1 MTEGFQHVF
10 NSPVG
15 SRRERRKI
23 ALTGGETVN
32 RLLGRGKSPG
42 PSKNW
47 VLSTLVALVLAFVTW
62 IGIFTYQSVEVWTPL
77 QQWYWV
83 QYSISK
89 DFPNPSGTY
98 QVLWKLDRQGQ
109 HSLATDADVMPAPL
123 KVWPSFALTAKARQ
137 AGAVALKVDTVHYT
151 NAQMNRMLAELIYA
165 GQSPGDLIW
174 PAWAGAV
181 GIFVLGLVLPIPRN
195 RRRRQIEEDGCRL
208 KGPEMVTVKEFNR
221 RSGGDGISFL
231 TTEGR
236 ESLSIPRSLES
247 SHMMMMGDTGAGKS
261 VLQRRVLAQI
271 AERGET
277 AIVYD
282 PALEHTPQ
290 FFNAA
295 RGDLI
300 LNPLDVRC
308 PYWSPS
314 DEVMH
319 EAEALTLATSLFPDK
334 PHENTFFVEGP
345 RKVFAHLLTL
355 KPTPEELVRWMSHEE
370 ELDRLLK
377 GTELTAFVY
386 RGAGPQRGGVLGAL
400 NMVADSLKLLPKES
414 ETKQR
419 WTTEEWARQRSGWIF
434 LTSTPR
440 FRERLLPLMSLWL
453 DTLVLRLMN
462 QGDPALRHAWFVLDE
477 LASLQRL
484 PQLHTAL
491 TENRKS
497 GNPVVIG
504 FQGRSQLEVR
514 YGHESESMLSQPAT
528 KIFLHTSEPR
538 AAKWISDT
546 IGEVEME
553 RVKETVNTHPLQV
566 AKSKSYHNERRTE
579 PLVLPSEISGLQR
592 LHALLKV
599 DNLVVPFSFP
609 YLAPVK
615 AQPGFIPREIKP
627 RVVEIEKRHVQP
639 SALAQEIRP
648 RESENSEGIVAGQE
662 PYFE

>member
-1 MTEGFQHVF
+1 
-10 NSPVG
+10 
-15 SRRERRKI
+15 
-23 ALTGGETVN
+23 
-32 RLLGRGKSPG
+32 
-42 PSKNW
+42 
-47 VLSTLVALVLAFVTW
+47 VALVLAFVTG
-62 IGIFTYQSVEVWTPL
+62 IGIFTYRNVEVWTPL
-77 QQWYWV
+77 QQWYWI
-83 QYSISK
+83 QYLNTK
-89 DFPNPSGTY
+89 NFPSPRGDY
-98 QVLWKLDRQGQ
+98 QVLSKLDRQGE
-109 HSLATDADVMPAPL
+109 HSIATDADVMTAPL
-123 KVWPSFALTAKARQ
+123 QGWPPFPFALTAKARQ
-137 AGAVALKVDTVHYT
+137 AGAVALKVETVHYT
-151 NAQMNRMLAELIYA
+151 SAQMNQMLAEWIYA
-165 GQSPGDLIW
+165 DQSPDDLIR
-174 PAWAGAV
+174 PAWVGA
-181 GIFVLGLVLPIPRN
+181 LGAFALALVLAMLRN
-195 RRRRQIEEDGCRL
+195 RTRRRIEEPGRRL
-208 KGPEMVTVKEFNR
+208 KGPEMVTVKEFNLW
-221 RSGGDGISFL
+221 SGADGISFL

-261 VLQRRVLAQI
+261 VLQRRVLMQI

-290 FFNAA
+290 FFNPA

-345 RKVFAHLLTL
+345 RKIFAHLLTL

-377 GTELTAFVY
+377 GTELTAFIY

-414 ETKQR
+414 ETKRR

-462 QGDPALRHAWFVLDE
+462 QGDPAMRHAWFVLDE

-514 YGHESESMLSQPAT
+514 YGHEAEAMLSQPAT

-553 RVKETVNTHPLQV
+553 RVKETVNTHPLKIT
-566 AKSKSYHNERRTE
+566 KSRSYHNERRTE
-579 PLVLPSEISGLQR
+579 PLVLPSEIGGLQR

-615 AQPGFIPREIKP
+615 TEPGFIAREIRP
-627 RVVEIEKRHVQP
+627 RVVEIEKRPPQASTV
-639 SALAQEIRP
+639 AAQEISP
-648 RESENSEGIVAGQE
+648 RDPENSKGIAAGQE

>member
-1 MTEGFQHVF
+1 M
-10 NSPVG
+10 
-15 SRRERRKI
+15 
-23 ALTGGETVN
+23 N
-32 RLLGRGKSPG
+32 RLLGRGDSPG

-47 VLSTLVALVLAFVTW
+47 LLSTLVALVLAFVAG
-62 IGIFTYQSVEVWTPL
+62 IGIFTYQNVEVWTPL

-83 QYSISK
+83 QYSSTK
-89 DFPNPSGTY
+89 SFPTLTGNY
-98 QVLWKLDRQGQ
+98 QVLSKLDGQGE
-109 HSLATDADVMPAPL
+109 HSMATDADVMAAPL
-123 KVWPSFALTAKARQ
+123 QVWPSFALTAKARQ

-151 NAQMNRMLAELIYA
+151 SAQMNRMLAERIYF
-165 GQSPGDLIW
+165 GQTPGDLLW
-174 PAWAGAV
+174 PAWVGALGV
-181 GIFVLGLVLPIPRN
+181 FVLTLVLAMLRN
-195 RRRRQIEEDGCRL
+195 RTRRRIEEPGRRL
-208 KGPEMVTVKEFNR
+208 KGPEMVTVKEFNQW
-221 RSGGDGISFL
+221 SGGDGISFL
-231 TTEGR
+231 TTQSR

-261 VLQRRVLAQI
+261 VLQRRVLMQI

-290 FFNAA
+290 FFNPA

-314 DEVMH
+314 HEVMH

-345 RKVFAHLLTL
+345 RKIFAHLLTL
-355 KPTPEELVRWMSHEE
+355 KPNPEELVRWMSHEE
-370 ELDRLLK
+370 ELDRLLR
-377 GTELTAFVY
+377 GTELTAFIY

-462 QGDPALRHAWFVLDE
+462 QGDPSLRHAWFVLDE

-514 YGHESESMLSQPAT
+514 YGHEAESMLSQPAT

-553 RVKETVNTHPLQV
+553 RVKETVNTHPLKIT
-566 AKSKSYHNERRTE
+566 KSRSYHNERRTE

-615 AQPGFIPREIKP
+615 AEPGFIPREITP
-627 RVVEIEKRHVQP
+627 RVVEIGKRPPQP
-639 SALAQEIRP
+639 STVAAQEISP
-648 RESENSEGIVAGQE
+648 PESENSKGIAAGQE

>member
-1 MTEGFQHVF
+1 MNQ
-10 NSPVG
+10 
-15 SRRERRKI
+15 
-23 ALTGGETVN
+23 
-32 RLLGRGKSPG
+32 LLGRGESLG

-47 VLSTLVALVLAFVTW
+47 LLSTVVAFLLAFVVG
-62 IGIFTYQSVEVWTPL
+62 IGIFTYEDVEVWTPL

-83 QYSISK
+83 QYSNTK
-89 DFPNPSGTY
+89 NFPSPNANY
-98 QVLWKLDRQGQ
+98 QVLSKLDREGQ
-109 HSLATDADVMPAPL
+109 HSMATDADVMPAPL
-123 KVWPSFALTAKARQ
+123 QGWPPFPFELTAKARQ

-151 NAQMNRMLAELIYA
+151 SAQMNQMLAELIYA
-165 GQSPGDLIW
+165 GQTPGDLIR
-174 PAWAGAV
+174 PAWVGALS
-181 GIFVLGLVLPIPRN
+181 IFVLGLVLPFPRN
-195 RRRRQIEEDGCRL
+195 RRRRQMEEEGCRL

-221 RSGGDGISFL
+221 RSGADGISFL

-236 ESLSIPRSLES
+236 QTLSIPRSLES

-261 VLQRRVLAQI
+261 VLQRRVLMQI

-290 FFNAA
+290 FFNPA

-300 LNPLDVRC
+300 LNPLDARC

-345 RKVFAHLLTL
+345 RKIFAHLLTL

-377 GTELTAFVY
+377 DTELTAFIY

-419 WTTEEWARQRSGWIF
+419 WTTEKWAQQRSGWIF

-462 QGDPALRHAWFVLDE
+462 QGDAAMRHAWFVLDE

-514 YGHESESMLSQPAT
+514 YGHEAESMLSQPAT

-553 RVKETVNTHPLQV
+553 RVKETVNTHPLKITK
-566 AKSKSYHNERRTE
+566 ARSYHTERRTE

-615 AQPGFIPREIKP
+615 TEPGFIPRQVTS
-627 RVVEIEKRHVQP
+627 RVVEIEKRPPQP
-639 SALAQEIRP
+639 STVAAQEISP
-648 RESENSEGIVAGQE
+648 RESENSKGIAAGQE

>member
-1 MTEGFQHVF
+1 VV
-10 NSPVG
+10 P
-15 SRRERRKI
+15 
-23 ALTGGETVN
+23 ALPH
-32 RLLGRGKSPG
+32 GRQFIPFE
-42 PSKNW
+42 
-47 VLSTLVALVLAFVTW
+47 LT
-62 IGIFTYQSVEVWTPL
+62 
-77 QQWYWV
+77 QQ
-83 QYSISK
+83 
-89 DFPNPSGTY
+89 
-98 QVLWKLDRQGQ
+98 
-109 HSLATDADVMPAPL
+109 
-123 KVWPSFALTAKARQ
+123 ARQ
-137 AGAVALKVDTVHYT
+137 AGAIQLVVENVHYSS
-151 NAQMNRMLAELIYA
+151 AQMNQILAGKIFG
-165 GQSPGDLIW
+165 GQSTDDLLR
-174 PAWAGAV
+174 PAWVGALGV
-181 GIFVLGLVLPIPRN
+181 FVLGLVLVLAIPRN
-195 RRRRQIEEDGCRL
+195 RTRRQIEEHGRRL
-208 KGPEMVTVKEFNR
+208 KGPAMVTVKEFNEW
-221 RSGGDGISFL
+221 SGGDGISFL
-231 TTEGR
+231 TTNWR
-236 ESLSIPRSLES
+236 QSLSIPRSLES
-247 SHMMMMGDTGAGKS
+247 SHIMMMGDTGAGKS
-261 VLQRRVLAQI
+261 VLQRRVLMQI

-290 FFNAA
+290 FFNPA

-314 DEVMH
+314 DEVTH

-334 PHENTFFVEGP
+334 PHENTFFVAGP
-345 RKVFAHLLTL
+345 RKIFAHLLTL

-377 GTELTAFVY
+377 GTELSAFIY

-419 WTTEEWARQRSGWIF
+419 WTTEEWARQLSGWLF

-440 FRERLLPLMSLWL
+440 FRERQLPLMSLWL

-462 QGDPALRHAWFVLDE
+462 HDDPSLRHAWFVLDE

-514 YGHESESMLSQPAT
+514 YGHEAEAMLSQPAT

-553 RVKETVNTHPLQV
+553 RMKETVNTGQFLRT
-566 AKSKSYHNERRTE
+566 AKSRSYHTERRTE
-579 PLVLPSEISGLQR
+579 PLVLASEIGGLQR

-609 YLAPVK
+609 YLASVK
-615 AQPGFIPREIKP
+615 TQPGFIPRELEP
-627 RVVEIEKRHVQP
+627 RVVEIGKHPPQP
-639 SALAQEIRP
+639 STPAAQETRP
-648 RESENSEGIVAGQE
+648 RESENSKGIAAGQE
-662 PYFE
+662 QYFE

>member
-1 MTEGFQHVF
+1 M
-10 NSPVG
+10 
-15 SRRERRKI
+15 
-23 ALTGGETVN
+23 N

-47 VLSTLVALVLAFVTW
+47 VLSTLVALVLAFVAW

-83 QYSISK
+83 QYSISR

-98 QVLWKLDRQGQ
+98 QVLSKLDRQGQ
-109 HSLATDADVMPAPL
+109 HSMATDADVMPAPL
-123 KVWPSFALTAKARQ
+123 EVWPSFALTAKARQ

-174 PAWAGAV
+174 PAWAGAL
-181 GIFVLGLVLPIPRN
+181 GIFVLGLMLPIPRN
-195 RRRRQIEEDGCRL
+195 RQRRQIEEEGCRL
-208 KGPEMVTVKEFNR
+208 KGPEMVTVQEFNR

-231 TTEGR
+231 TAEGR

-261 VLQRRVLAQI
+261 VLQRRVLMQI

-290 FFNAA
+290 FFNPA

-300 LNPLDVRC
+300 LNPLDARC

-314 DEVMH
+314 DEVVH

-377 GTELTAFVY
+377 GTELTAFIY

-462 QGDPALRHAWFVLDE
+462 QGDPSSRHAWFVLDE

-514 YGHESESMLSQPAT
+514 YGHEAESMLSQPAT

-553 RVKETVNTHPLQV
+553 RVKETVNTHPLKIT
-566 AKSKSYHNERRTE
+566 KSRSYHTERRTE

-615 AQPGFIPREIKP
+615 TEPGFIPREITP
-627 RVVEIEKRHVQP
+627 RVIEIGKRPPQP
-639 SALAQEIRP
+639 STVAAQEISP
-648 RESENSEGIVAGQE
+648 RESQNSEGIAAGQE

>member
-1 MTEGFQHVF
+1 M
-10 NSPVG
+10 
-15 SRRERRKI
+15 
-23 ALTGGETVN
+23 N
-32 RLLGRGKSPG
+32 RLLGRGESPG

-47 VLSTLVALVLAFVTW
+47 LLSTLVAVLLAFVAG
-62 IGIFTYQSVEVWTPL
+62 IGIFTYRNVEVWTPL
-77 QQWYWV
+77 QQWYWI
-83 QYSISK
+83 QYLNTK
-89 DFPNPSGTY
+89 NFPVPSGNY
-98 QVLWKLDRQGQ
+98 QVLSKLDRQGQ
-109 HSLATDADVMPAPL
+109 HSMATDADVMPASL
-123 KVWPSFALTAKARQ
+123 QGWPPFPFALTAKARQ

-151 NAQMNRMLAELIYA
+151 SAQMNRMLAEWIYA
-165 GQSPGDLIW
+165 GQSPDDLIR
-174 PAWAGAV
+174 PAWVGAL
-181 GIFVLGLVLPIPRN
+181 GAFVLALVLAMLRN
-195 RRRRQIEEDGCRL
+195 RTRRRIEEPGRRL

-221 RSGGDGISFL
+221 WSGADGISFL
-231 TTEGR
+231 TTTGR

-261 VLQRRVLAQI
+261 VLQRRVLMQI

-290 FFNAA
+290 FFNPA

-314 DEVMH
+314 DEVTH

-334 PHENTFFVEGP
+334 PHENTFFVDGP
-345 RKVFAHLLTL
+345 RKIFAHLLTL

-377 GTELTAFVY
+377 GTELTAFIY

-400 NMVADSLKLLPKES
+400 NMVADSLKLLPKAS
-414 ETKQR
+414 DTKQR

-462 QGDPALRHAWFVLDE
+462 QGDPSLRHAWFVLDE

-514 YGHESESMLSQPAT
+514 YGHEAESMLSQPAT

-566 AKSKSYHNERRTE
+566 AKSRSYHNERRTE

-627 RVVEIEKRHVQP
+627 RVVEIDKRPPQP
-639 SALAQEIRP
+639 STVAAQEISP
-648 RESENSEGIVAGQE
+648 REPENTEGIAAGQE

>member
-1 MTEGFQHVF
+1 MNQ
-10 NSPVG
+10 
-15 SRRERRKI
+15 
-23 ALTGGETVN
+23 
-32 RLLGRGKSPG
+32 LLGRGESPG

-47 VLSTLVALVLAFVTW
+47 LLSTVVAFLLAFVVG
-62 IGIFTYQSVEVWTPL
+62 IGIFTYEDVEVWTPL

-83 QYSISK
+83 QYSSTK
-89 DFPNPSGTY
+89 NFPSPNAKY
-98 QVLWKLDRQGQ
+98 QVLSKLDREGQ
-109 HSLATDADVMPAPL
+109 HSMATDADVMPAPL
-123 KVWPSFALTAKARQ
+123 QGWPPFPFELTAKARQ

-151 NAQMNRMLAELIYA
+151 SAQMNQMLAELIYA
-165 GQSPGDLIW
+165 GQTPGDLIRPTW
-174 PAWAGAV
+174 VGALS
-181 GIFVLGLVLPIPRN
+181 IFVLGLVLPFPRN
-195 RRRRQIEEDGCRL
+195 RRRRQMEEEGCRL

-221 RSGGDGISFL
+221 RSGADGISFL

-236 ESLSIPRSLES
+236 QTLSIPRSLES

-261 VLQRRVLAQI
+261 VLQRRVLMQI

-290 FFNAA
+290 FFNPA

-300 LNPLDVRC
+300 LNPLDTRC

-345 RKVFAHLLTL
+345 RKIFAHLLTL

-377 GTELTAFVY
+377 DTELTAFIY

-419 WTTEEWARQRSGWIF
+419 WTTEEWSQQRSGWIF

-462 QGDPALRHAWFVLDE
+462 QGDPAMRHAWFVLDE

-514 YGHESESMLSQPAT
+514 YGHEAEAMLSQPAT

-553 RVKETVNTHPLQV
+553 RVKETVNTHPLKIT
-566 AKSKSYHNERRTE
+566 KSRSYHNERRTE

-615 AQPGFIPREIKP
+615 AEPGFIPREITP
-627 RVVEIEKRHVQP
+627 RVVEIEERPPQP
-639 SALAQEIRP
+639 STVAAQEVSP
-648 RESENSEGIVAGQE
+648 REPENSSGIAAGQE

>member
-1 MTEGFQHVF
+1 M
-10 NSPVG
+10 
-15 SRRERRKI
+15 
-23 ALTGGETVN
+23 N
-32 RLLGRGKSPG
+32 RLLGRGESPG

-47 VLSTLVALVLAFVTW
+47 LLSTLVALLLAFVAG
-62 IGIFTYQSVEVWTPL
+62 IGIFTYRNVEVWTPL
-77 QQWYWV
+77 QQWYWI
-83 QYSISK
+83 QYLNTK
-89 DFPNPSGTY
+89 NFPGPSGNY
-98 QVLWKLDRQGQ
+98 QVLSKLDRQGQ
-109 HSLATDADVMPAPL
+109 HSMATDADVMPAPMQG
-123 KVWPSFALTAKARQ
+123 WPPFPFALTAKARQ

-151 NAQMNRMLAELIYA
+151 SAQMNRMLAEWIYA
-165 GQSPGDLIW
+165 GQSPDDLIR
-174 PAWAGAV
+174 PAWVGAL
-181 GIFVLGLVLPIPRN
+181 GIFGLGLVLAIPRN
-195 RRRRQIEEDGCRL
+195 RARRRRIEEQGRRL
-208 KGPEMVTVKEFNR
+208 KGPEMVTVKEFNQW
-221 RSGGDGISFL
+221 SGADGISFP
-231 TTEGR
+231 TTTGR
-236 ESLSIPRSLES
+236 ESLSIPRLLES

-261 VLQRRVLAQI
+261 VLQRRVLTQI

-290 FFNAA
+290 FFNPA

-334 PHENTFFVEGP
+334 PNENTFFVEGP
-345 RKVFAHLLTL
+345 RKIFAHLLTL

-377 GTELTAFVY
+377 GTELTAFIY

-419 WTTEEWARQRSGWIF
+419 WTTEEWTQQRSGWIF

-462 QGDPALRHAWFVLDE
+462 QGDPAMRHAWFVLDE

-514 YGHESESMLSQPAT
+514 YGHEAEAMLSQPAT

-553 RVKETVNTHPLQV
+553 RVKETVNTHPLKIT
-566 AKSKSYHNERRTE
+566 KSRSYHTERRTE

-615 AQPGFIPREIKP
+615 TQPGFVPREITP
-627 RVVEIEKRHVQP
+627 RVVEISKRMPQLNTPV
-639 SALAQEIRP
+639 AQEITP
-648 RESENSEGIVAGQE
+648 REPENSKGIAAGQE

>member
-1 MTEGFQHVF
+1 MST
-10 NSPVG
+10 VG
-15 SRRERRKI
+15 
-23 ALTGGETVN
+23 AL
-32 RLLGRGKSPG
+32 LLAGVVG
-42 PSKNW
+42 
-47 VLSTLVALVLAFVTW
+47 
-62 IGIFTYQSVEVWTPL
+62 IGIFTYLNVEVWTPL
-77 QQWYWV
+77 QRWYWI
-83 QYSISK
+83 QYLNTK
-89 DFPNPSGTY
+89 NFPSPRGDY
-98 QVLWKLDRQGQ
+98 QVLSKLDKEGQ
-109 HSLATDADVMPAPL
+109 RSMAIDADVVPAPAHGRQ
-123 KVWPSFALTAKARQ
+123 FIAFELTQQARQ
-137 AGAVALKVDTVHYT
+137 VGAVQLVVDNVHYSS
-151 NAQMNRMLAELIYA
+151 AQMNQILAGKIFES
-165 GQSPGDLIW
+165 QSTDDLLR
-174 PAWAGAV
+174 PAWVGALGV
-181 GIFVLGLVLPIPRN
+181 FVLGLVLTIPRHRA
-195 RRRRQIEEDGCRL
+195 RRNLQEQGRRL

-221 RSGGDGISFL
+221 WSGSDGISFL
-231 TTEGR
+231 TMKSR

-261 VLQRRVLAQI
+261 VLQRRVLMQI

-290 FFNAA
+290 FFNPA

-314 DEVMH
+314 DEVIH

-345 RKVFAHLLTL
+345 RKIFAHLLTL

-377 GTELTAFVY
+377 GTELAAFIY

-419 WTTEEWARQRSGWIF
+419 WTTEEWARKRSGWIF

-462 QGDPALRHAWFVLDE
+462 QGDPSLRHAWFVLDE

-514 YGHESESMLSQPAT
+514 YGHEAEAMLSQPAT

-553 RVKETVNTHPLQV
+553 RMKETVNTGQFLRT
-566 AKSKSYHNERRTE
+566 AKSRSYHTERRTE
-579 PLVLPSEISGLQR
+579 PLVLASEIGGLQR

-615 AQPGFIPREIKP
+615 TQPGFIPRELAP
-627 RVVEIEKRHVQP
+627 RVVEIGKGPPQP
-639 SALAQEIRP
+639 SIPDAQETRP
-648 RESENSEGIVAGQE
+648 RESENSKGIAAGQE
-662 PYFE
+662 QYFE

>member
-1 MTEGFQHVF
+1 M
-10 NSPVG
+10 
-15 SRRERRKI
+15 
-23 ALTGGETVN
+23 N
-32 RLLGRGKSPG
+32 RLLGRAESGGWSIKWP
-42 PSKNW
+42 
-47 VLSTLVALVLAFVTW
+47 VSTVGALLLAGVAG
-62 IGIFTYQSVEVWTPL
+62 IGIFTYRNVEVWTPL
-77 QQWYWV
+77 QQWYWI
-83 QYSISK
+83 QYLNTK
-89 DFPNPSGTY
+89 NFPSPSGGY
-98 QVLWKLDRQGQ
+98 QMISKLDRRGER
-109 HSLATDADVMPAPL
+109 SIAVDADVVPAPPHGRQ
-123 KVWPSFALTAKARQ
+123 WIAFELTQQARQ
-137 AGAVALKVDTVHYT
+137 AGALQLVVDNVHYSS
-151 NAQMNRMLAELIYA
+151 AQMNQILAEQIFR
-165 GQSPGDLIW
+165 GQTPDDLLR
-174 PAWAGAV
+174 PAWVGALGV
-181 GIFVLGLVLPIPRN
+181 FVLGLVLAIPRSRA
-195 RRRRQIEEDGCRL
+195 RRRIADQGRRL
-208 KGPEMVTVKEFNR
+208 KGPEMVTAKEFNQW
-221 RSGGDGISFL
+221 SGADGISFL

-247 SHMMMMGDTGAGKS
+247 SHIMMMGDTGAGKS
-261 VLQRRVLAQI
+261 VLQRRVLTQI

-290 FFNAA
+290 FFNPA

-300 LNPLDVRC
+300 LNPLDLRC

-334 PHENTFFVEGP
+334 PRENTFFIEGP
-345 RKVFAHLLTL
+345 RKIFAHLLTL
-355 KPTPEELVRWMSHEE
+355 KPTPEDLVGWMSHEE
-370 ELDRLLK
+370 KLDRLLK
-377 GTELTAFVY
+377 GTELSAFIY
-386 RGAGPQRGGVLGAL
+386 RGAGPQRGGVLAAL
-400 NMVADSLKLLPKES
+400 NMVADSLRLLPKES
-414 ETKQR
+414 DTKQR
-419 WTTEEWARQRSGWIF
+419 WTTEEWARKRTGWLF

-440 FRERLLPLMSLWL
+440 FRERLLPLLSLWL

-462 QGDPALRHAWFVLDE
+462 QGDPSLRHAWFVLDE

-514 YGHESESMLSQPAT
+514 YGHEAEAMLSQPAT

-553 RVKETVNTHPLQV
+553 RRKETVSTGQFLRT
-566 AKSKSYHNERRTE
+566 AKSRSYHNERRTE

-609 YLAPVK
+609 YLVPRK
-615 AQPGFIPREIKP
+615 TQPGFIPREITP
-627 RVVEIEKRHVQP
+627 RVAEIGTRTPQP
-639 SALAQEIRP
+639 NTPAEEIRP
-648 RESENSEGIVAGQE
+648 SDSENSKGIAAGIRTSSKSC
-662 PYFE
+662 

>member
-1 MTEGFQHVF
+1 V
-10 NSPVG
+10 
-15 SRRERRKI
+15 
-23 ALTGGETVN
+23 A
-32 RLLGRGKSPG
+32 
-42 PSKNW
+42 
-47 VLSTLVALVLAFVTW
+47 VLLAFVAG
-62 IGIFTYQSVEVWTPL
+62 IGIFTYRNVEVWTPL
-77 QQWYWV
+77 QQWYWI
-83 QYSISK
+83 QYLNTK
-89 DFPNPSGTY
+89 NFPVPSGNY
-98 QVLWKLDRQGQ
+98 QVLSKLDRQGQ
-109 HSLATDADVMPAPL
+109 HSMATDADVMPASL
-123 KVWPSFALTAKARQ
+123 QGWPPFPFALTAKARQ

-151 NAQMNRMLAELIYA
+151 SAQMNRMLAEWIYA
-165 GQSPGDLIW
+165 GQSPDDLIR
-174 PAWAGAV
+174 PAWVGAL
-181 GIFVLGLVLPIPRN
+181 GAFVLALVLAMLRN
-195 RRRRQIEEDGCRL
+195 RTRRRIEEPGRRL

-221 RSGGDGISFL
+221 WSGADGISFL
-231 TTEGR
+231 TTTGR

-261 VLQRRVLAQI
+261 VLQRRVLMQI

-290 FFNAA
+290 FFNPA

-314 DEVMH
+314 DEVTH

-334 PHENTFFVEGP
+334 PHENTFFVDGP
-345 RKVFAHLLTL
+345 RKIFAHLLTL

-377 GTELTAFVY
+377 GTELTAFIY

-419 WTTEEWARQRSGWIF
+419 WTTEEWAKQRSGWIF

-462 QGDPALRHAWFVLDE
+462 QGDPAMRHAWFVLDE

-514 YGHESESMLSQPAT
+514 YGHEAEAMLSQPAT

-553 RVKETVNTHPLQV
+553 RVKETVNAHPLKIT
-566 AKSKSYHNERRTE
+566 KSRSYHTERRTE

-592 LHALLKV
+592 LHALIKV

-615 AQPGFIPREIKP
+615 TEPGFIPREIAP
-627 RVVEIEKRHVQP
+627 RVVEIRKGPPQP
-639 SALAQEIRP
+639 INVAAQEISP
-648 RESENSEGIVAGQE
+648 RETENSNGIAAGQE